1 MILLQAILTADAIIL
16 GTAVCPG
23 IITPANTFHQQKAL
37 CHAGA
42 PGRQGGMCGEMRL
55 FLDTWAKHQ
64 TEQKLGFGALK
75 VCPLH
80 IGTRCSLVH
89 VPSVSGAANRLA
101 ETGFSTGLL
110 CMLAA
115 NVPLAD
121 ALAGR
126 AMLNTAA
133 IPLEVS
139 IAFGYQAT
147 SHSLDTRLC
156 YGSQRQC

>member
-1 MILLQAILTADAIIL
+1 
-16 GTAVCPG
+16 
-23 IITPANTFHQQKAL
+23 
-37 CHAGA
+37 
-42 PGRQGGMCGEMRL
+42 MCGEMRL

-110 CMLAA
+110 CFLCCMLAA

-133 IPLEVS
+133 IHLEVS

-147 SHSLDTRLC
+147 SHSLDMRLC